1 MTAPPACPRCA
12 GPLRAPGYW
21 SSAWQCELHGE
32 VLPFYLAPQPNLAA
46 IDRLVAD
53 AKVPVW
59 VPRPLPSGWTV
70 TGVGWAGDA
79 RTGARA
85 SLIALSGPSP
95 SQGPADLLI
104 VAEEPGVG
112 LGARFAGI
120 AGPDPGASPD
130 RAPDVKIHAAGH
142 PTPLWR
148 TAQAEGRC
156 TLAGESKAQWLWTI
170 LWPEPAWR
178 ILDKIHLHDLRDGG
192 HPELELVFGAP
203 TPKLHSAPIHLPDEP
218 SAAT

>member
-1 MTAPPACPRCA
+1 MTTPPTCPRCA
-12 GPLRAPGYW
+12 GPIRAPGYW
-21 SSAWQCELHGE
+21 SSAWQCERHGE
-32 VLPFYLAPQPNLAA
+32 VLPFHLAPGPSPAA
-46 IDRLVAD
+46 IERLVAD

-104 VAEEPGVG
+104 VAEEPGIG
-112 LGARFAGI
+112 LGAHFAGL

-130 RAPDVKIHAAGH
+130 RAPDVKIETAGH

-148 TAQAEGRC
+148 TAQTEGRC
-156 TLAGESKAQWLWTI
+156 TLVGESKAHWLWTI
-170 LWPEPAWR
+170 LWPEAAWR
-178 ILDKIHLHDLRDGG
+178 VLDKMDLHDLRDGD
-192 HPELELVFGAP
+192 HPQLELLFGAP
-203 TPKLHSAPIHLPDEP
+203 TPRLRTPPTAIPDEP
-218 SAAT
+218 PPA